1 MKLGRVTVATS
12 ILAVVAALG
21 LTACGGGSGAEQ
33 GNALPGLETQ
43 AAVDG
48 NEELVIGENLAVP
61 ADWPTAVP
69 VFASGSL
76 STVGV
81 NADGSADAQWTTTAE
96 PQAVFDEYVAALEAA
111 GYTPV
116 SGTELV
122 LEDMAGADFSG
133 NGYTV
138 SVLVSASDSGIAGE
152 TSLFLT
158 VTKG

>member
-1 MKLGRVTVATS
+1 MNLSRVTVSAT

-21 LTACGGGSGAEQ
+21 LTACGGGSSAEQ
-33 GNALPGLETQ
+33 GNPLPGLETQ

-48 NEELVIGENLAVP
+48 NEELVIGENMEMP
-61 ADWPTAVP
+61 ADWPAAIPAFTG
-69 VFASGSL
+69 GSL

-81 NADGSADAQWTTTAE
+81 SADGSADAQWVTTADPE
-96 PQAVFDEYVAALEAA
+96 TVFADYEKALLAA
-111 GYTPV
+111 GFAPV
-116 SGTELV
+116 TGTELEV
-122 LEDMAGADFSG
+122 EGMAGSDFSG

-138 SVLVSASDSGIAGE
+138 SVLVSASDSGVAGE